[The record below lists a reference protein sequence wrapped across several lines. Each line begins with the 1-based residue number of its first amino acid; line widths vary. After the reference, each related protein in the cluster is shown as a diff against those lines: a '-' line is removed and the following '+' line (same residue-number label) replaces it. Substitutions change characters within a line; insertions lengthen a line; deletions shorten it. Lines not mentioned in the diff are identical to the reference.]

1 MSGFS
6 WPDLMVIAG
15 VGLSAWAAT
24 RRGFLAVLLSL
35 VGFVLALL
43 ISFTFYRAVA
53 AWLSSAF
60 NWNPVWTVPLAFLGL
75 WVLVEGVFGL
85 IETLLIRRFFFRLN
99 YSPTSRGLAVLPGA
113 AQGLVGAAVFLTM
126 LALIPIGINVRG
138 DILNSPIAGRLVDTT
153 LTLERPLE
161 GIFGPAA
168 REALGFITVRPPTNP
183 GESGAGG
190 TGGGESGNHEEGI
203 QLNFT
208 VDHATADP
216 SAEEAMLA
224 LVNRERA
231 AAGLEPL
238 VMDSELVLVARAHA
252 EDMFKRG
259 YFAHDTPEGVD
270 PFQRMDKA
278 NIQYRLAGENLALAP
293 TLDIAHN
300 GLMNSPGH
308 RANILRPAFG
318 RLGIGIV
325 DGGYRGIM
333 VSQEFRN

>member
-6 WPDLMVIAG
+6 WPDLLVIAG
-15 VGLSAWAAT
+15 VGMSAWAAT
-24 RRGFLAVLLSL
+24 RRGFVAVLLSL
-35 VGFVLALL
+35 AGFVLALL
-43 ISFTFYRAVA
+43 ISFTFYQAVA
-53 AWLSSAF
+53 AWLSSTF

-75 WVLVEGVFGL
+75 WVLVEAVFGL

-126 LALIPIGINVRG
+126 LALIPIGINVRN
-138 DILNSPIAGRLVDTT
+138 DILNSPIAGRLVDTA

-183 GESGAGG
+183 GEGG
-190 TGGGESGNHEEGI
+190 TGGTGGTGNGGGGNHEEAVT
-203 QLNFT
+203 LNFT
-208 VDHATADP
+208 VDDATADP
-216 SAEEAMLA
+216 ATEEAMLA

-231 AAGLEPL
+231 SRGLEPL
-238 VMDSELVLVARAHA
+238 VMDSELVLVARAHG

-308 RANILRPAFG
+308 RANILKDGFRKV
-318 RLGIGIV
+318 GIGV
-325 DGGYRGIM
+325 LDG
-333 VSQEFRN
+333 

>member
-6 WPDLMVIAG
+6 WPDLLVIAS
-15 VGLSAWAAT
+15 VGMSAWAAT

-35 VGFVLALL
+35 VGFVLSLL

-53 AWLSSAF
+53 AWLTSAF
-60 NWNPVWTVPLAFLGL
+60 NWNPVWTVPLAFVGL
-75 WVLVEGVFGL
+75 WVLMEALFGL
-85 IETLLIRRFFFRLN
+85 VETLLVRRLFFRLN

-113 AQGLVGAAVFLTM
+113 AQGLIGAAVFLTM
-126 LALIPIGINVRG
+126 LALIPIGTGMRN
-138 DILNSPIAGRLVDTT
+138 DILNSPLAGRLVDTT
-153 LTLERPLE
+153 LTIERPLE

-183 GESGAGG
+183 GEGAPGQ
-190 TGGGESGNHEEGI
+190 GGENGGSEDEGV

-208 VDHATADP
+208 VNDATADP
-216 SAEEAMLA
+216 STEEAMLA
-224 LVNRERA
+224 LVNRERVA
-231 AAGLEPL
+231 HGLEPL

-252 EDMFKRG
+252 DDMFKRG
-259 YFAHDTPEGVD
+259 YFAHDTPEGTD
-270 PFQRMDKA
+270 PFQRMDAA

-308 RANILRPAFG
+308 RANILKDGFRKV
-318 RLGIGIV
+318 GIGV
-325 DGGYRGIM
+325 LDGGLYGKM
-333 VSQEFRN
+333 FVQEFTD

>member
-6 WPDLMVIAG
+6 WPDLLVIAG
-15 VGLSAWAAT
+15 VGMSAWAAT

-35 VGFVLALL
+35 VGFVLSLF
-43 ISFTFYRAVA
+43 ISFTFYRVLA
-53 AWLSSAF
+53 AWLTSAF
-60 NWNPVWTVPLAFLGL
+60 NWNPVWTVPLSFLGL
-75 WVLVEGVFGL
+75 WMLVEALFGL
-85 IETLLIRRFFFRLN
+85 VETLLVRRVFFRLN

-126 LALIPIGINVRG
+126 LALIPIGTGVRN

-168 REALGFITVRPPTNP
+168 REALGFITVRPPTGP
-183 GESGAGG
+183 GEGGAGQE
-190 TGGGESGNHEEGI
+190 GEANEEGVK
-203 QLNFT
+203 LNFT
-208 VDHATADP
+208 VNDATADP
-216 SAEEAMLA
+216 ATEEAMLE
-224 LVNRERA
+224 LVNRERTSR
-231 AAGLEPL
+231 GLEPL
-238 VMDSELVLVARAHA
+238 VMDHELVLVARAHA

-259 YFAHDTPEGVD
+259 YFAHDTPEGTD
-270 PFQRMDKA
+270 PFERMDAA

-308 RANILRPAFG
+308 RANILKDGFRKV
-318 RLGIGIV
+318 GIGV
-325 DGGYRGIM
+325 LDGGLYGKM
-333 VSQEFRN
+333 FVQEFTD

>member
-6 WPDLMVIAG
+6 WPDLLVIAG
-15 VGLSAWAAT
+15 VGMSAWAAT

-35 VGFVLALL
+35 VGFVLSLL

-53 AWLSSAF
+53 AWLTSAF
-60 NWNPVWTVPLAFLGL
+60 NWNPVWTVPLAFMGL
-75 WVLVEGVFGL
+75 WVLVEGLFGL
-85 IETLLIRRFFFRLN
+85 VETLLVRRLFFRLN

-126 LALIPIGINVRG
+126 LALIPIGTGVRN
-138 DILNSPIAGRLVDTT
+138 DILNSPVAGRLVDTT

-168 REALGFITVRPPTNP
+168 REALGFITVRPPASP
-183 GESGAGG
+183 GEGTPAGQ
-190 TGGGESGNHEEGI
+190 GGEASEEGVK
-203 QLNFT
+203 LNFT
-208 VDHATADP
+208 VQDATADP
-216 SAEEAMLA
+216 STEEAMLA
-224 LVNRERA
+224 LVNRERTSR
-231 AAGLEPL
+231 GLEPL
-238 VMDSELVLVARAHA
+238 VMDPELVLVARAHA

-270 PFQRMDKA
+270 PFQRMDAA

-293 TLDIAHN
+293 TLDMAHN

-308 RANILRPAFG
+308 RANILKDGFRKV
-318 RLGIGIV
+318 GIGV
-325 DGGYRGIM
+325 LDGGLYGKM
-333 VSQEFRN
+333 FVQEFTD